1 MILVSSWG
9 SCRMFL
15 VERRTQRKETKMSA
29 ISMRDAIIRKYGK
42 DSFEA
47 GYIQWVFSRR
57 STETLWS
64 VYKDLISE

>member
-1 MILVSSWG
+1 
-9 SCRMFL
+9 
-15 VERRTQRKETKMSA
+15 MSA
-29 ISMRDAIIRKYGK
+29 ISMRDTIIRKYGK

-64 VYKDLISE
+64 VYKDLICK